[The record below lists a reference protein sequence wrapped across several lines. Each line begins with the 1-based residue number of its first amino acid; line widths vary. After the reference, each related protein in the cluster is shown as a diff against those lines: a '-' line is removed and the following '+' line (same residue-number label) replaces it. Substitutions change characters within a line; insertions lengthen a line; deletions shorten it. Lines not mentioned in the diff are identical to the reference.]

1 MKRRLLALALA
12 SIARAPLA
20 AARPRPSVEGFLPAP
35 FLSEGPGGLPW
46 WQWLAL
52 PALAGLS
59 IAAGVLL
66 GFAARKILGRLA
78 ARTSAT
84 WNEALLARVKS
95 PIAAFLAIAIFAPAS
110 RALGLPGGAEAT
122 LDRFLRGSTWFVA
135 FWAAFRSAKVAFAA
149 AAESPWAKGSPTL
162 AGFLPLARK
171 FVKVGLVAVGVIA
184 VADELGFK
192 VGAVLAG
199 LGIGGIA
206 LALAAQKSFEN
217 FFGSIAIG
225 VDQPFR
231 VGDFVRIED
240 FTGTVETVGL
250 RSTRIRTLDR
260 TLVAIPNGKLADMR
274 TERFS
279 ARDRIRLHANLGL
292 LYGTTAAQMRAV
304 LAGVEEVLR
313 AHPRIWPDNV
323 VVRFSAF
330 QDSALNVE
338 VQAWFQTTDWNE
350 FTAIRQE
357 VFLRF
362 MEVVEKAGTSFA
374 FPTRTVHLV
383 REPP

>member
-1 MKRRLLALALA
+1 MVRTRLALVVLVLL
-12 SIARAPLA
+12 PLVA
-20 AARPRPSVEGFLPAP
+20 AGQPPSLEGILPAP
-35 FLSEGPGGLPW
+35 LLQQGPGGLRW
-46 WQWLAL
+46 WQWIAL
-52 PALAGLS
+52 PALVVLS
-59 IAAGVLL
+59 VAAGTIL
-66 GFAARKILGRLA
+66 GWAARKTLGRIS
-78 ARTSAT
+78 ARTSYT
-84 WNEALLARVKS
+84 WDDALLARVKS
-95 PIAAFLAIAIFAPAS
+95 PIAALLALAVFAFTS
-110 RALGLPGGAEAT
+110 STLSLPEGAGAT
-122 LDRFLRGSTWFVA
+122 LDRALRGATWFVA
-135 FWAAFRSAKVAFAA
+135 FWGGFRSVKVFFAA
-149 AAESPWAKGSPTL
+149 AAESPWAKASPTL
-162 AGFLPLARK
+162 AGLLPLGRK
-171 FVKVGLVAVGVIA
+171 FSKVALVVVGAIA
-184 VADELGFK
+184 VADELGFQ
-192 VGAVLAG
+192 VATLLAG

-217 FFGSIAIG
+217 FFGSLAIG

-250 RSTRIRTLDR
+250 RSTRVRTLDR
-260 TLVAIPNGKLADMR
+260 TLVTIPNGKLADLR

-313 AHPRIWPDNV
+313 AHEKIWPETV
-323 VVRFSAF
+323 VVRFNAF
-330 QDSALNVE
+330 QDSSLNVE
-338 VQAWFQTTDWNE
+338 VMAWFLTTDWNE

-383 REPP
+383 REPAP